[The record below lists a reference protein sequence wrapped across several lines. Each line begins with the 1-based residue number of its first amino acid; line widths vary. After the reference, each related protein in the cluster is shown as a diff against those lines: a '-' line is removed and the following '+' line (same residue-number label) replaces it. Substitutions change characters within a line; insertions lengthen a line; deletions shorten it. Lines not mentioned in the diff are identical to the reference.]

1 MAMSGQNFLLIIVII
16 SIQTFLLHAK
26 SLRIAKRQQSSVT
39 HHLKLK
45 VTSTHSTK
53 RTANSSCSPDGN
65 QLEYYNQIYNSS
77 SSISSF
83 NGNTMYYTLRALQV
97 EQNRSESTTT
107 AAEDN
112 TAIVTITDQSR
123 FTPAG
128 MDTANKAVCARVLQE
143 LDAVAISISNTALCG
158 WDYVCDYKADRFPN
172 YLFKARCTTPRCNG
186 NCNHENITHNRCLS
200 HGIHVTV
207 LDMRGNCGE
216 WVWGQ
221 EFLQITCTCT
231 LSSDVMMNA

>member
-1 MAMSGQNFLLIIVII
+1 
-16 SIQTFLLHAK
+16 
-26 SLRIAKRQQSSVT
+26 
-39 HHLKLK
+39 
-45 VTSTHSTK
+45 
-53 RTANSSCSPDGN
+53 
-65 QLEYYNQIYNSS
+65 
-77 SSISSF
+77 
-83 NGNTMYYTLRALQV
+83 MYYTLRALQV

-112 TAIVTITDQSR
+112 TAIATITDQSR

-172 YLFKARCTTPRCNG
+172 YLFKARCRTSSCSG
-186 NCNHENITHNRCLS
+186 NCNQENITHNRCLS

-207 LDMRGNCGE
+207 LEMRGNCGE

-221 EFLQITCTCT
+221 ELLPIACTCT
-231 LSSDVMMNA
+231 SDVMMNA